1 MTTLSRTE
9 LQALA
14 APADD
19 LRVSIYLPV
28 QQAWPGAQENALRLR
43 AALDDA
49 ERQLQEN
56 GLTGHDARQFL
67 KAARDFEHE
76 GGPPRGSRVAG
87 LAVLA
92 GPDFLRTELLPYSC
106 PQSVDVAYAF
116 YLAPLLRG
124 LTWPAEFH
132 LLALSENHARLYRG
146 SRDGLLPVELPSSVP
161 RSLEDY
167 LTGTEVGQPIRFHS
181 GIGVGQGSPE
191 QSVIHGQTSYRD
203 DAQVRLHEYVQ
214 ALAKGVELLVRHDP
228 LPLVLTAVGRLHP
241 IFRDVYHGPGLT
253 EPGLHGSPDALTE
266 PQLHE
271 QAVQFIEEHFDG
283 ELRDACDRFQKIADT
298 AQASHQLEEII
309 PAACQGRVDSIIAA
323 FGQRVWGTWD
333 ARNQL
338 VTIEEG
344 QTTLQQDQT
353 DLLDLALR
361 ESLRHGGHVYVV
373 PPEYVPDGGA
383 VAAVL
388 RW

>member
-1 MTTLSRTE
+1 MSTLTRTE
-9 LQALA
+9 LQSLA

-19 LRVSIYLPV
+19 FCVSIYLPV
-28 QQAWPGAQENALRLR
+28 QQAWPGAQENSIRLR
-43 AALDDA
+43 GALDVA
-49 ERQLQEN
+49 SRLLQEK
-56 GLTGHDARQFL
+56 GLTERDARQFL
-67 KAARDFEHE
+67 RDARAIGQD
-76 GGPPRGSRVAG
+76 GGLPRGSRVAG

-92 GPDFLRTELLPYSC
+92 GANFLRTELLPYSC
-106 PQSVDVAYAF
+106 PQSVDVEHAF

-124 LTWPAEFH
+124 LTWPVEFH
-132 LLALSENHARLYRG
+132 LLALSENHAGLYRG
-146 SRDGLLPVELPSSVP
+146 SRDELTAVELPASVP

-167 LTGTEVGQPIRFHS
+167 LTGTEVSQPVRFQT

-191 QSVIHGQTSYRD
+191 KSLIHGQASYRD
-203 DAQVRLHEYVQ
+203 DSRVRLHEYVH
-214 ALAKGVELLVRHDP
+214 AVAKGVELLVRHDP
-228 LPLVLTAVGRLHP
+228 LPLVLAAVGKLHP
-241 IFRDVYHGPGLT
+241 VFHDVYHGPGLT
-253 EPGLHGSPDALTE
+253 EPGIHGSPDAVTE
-266 PQLHE
+266 AQLHE

-283 ELRDACDRFQKIADT
+283 ELRDACDRFQRIADT

-323 FGQRVWGTWD
+323 FGQRVRGTWD

-338 VTIEEG
+338 VTIDEG
-344 QTTLQQDQT
+344 QTSFQQDQT

-373 PPEYVPDGGA
+373 PPEYVPDGGT